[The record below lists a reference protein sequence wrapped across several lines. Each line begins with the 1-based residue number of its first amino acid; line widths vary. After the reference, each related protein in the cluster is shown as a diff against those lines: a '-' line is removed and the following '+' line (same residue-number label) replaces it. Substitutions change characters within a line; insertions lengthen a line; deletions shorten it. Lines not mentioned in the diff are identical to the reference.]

1 MELATIYLN
10 ENMLLQA
17 AREGITKELFMQIVK
32 STDIS
37 IGGFTQMA
45 RMTSRTLQRKRQD
58 EKISPESSERAILI
72 GKLYYKGESVFGMKK
87 NFLTWMD
94 RNIPGLNG
102 KKPKELLDTLTGIAM
117 VEDELIRIEHGIL
130 S

>member
-1 MELATIYLN
+1 MELANIYLN

-17 AREGITKELFMQIVK
+17 SREGITKELFIQIVK
-32 STDIS
+32 STGIS

-45 RMTSRTLQRKRQD
+45 RMTARTLQRKKPG

-72 GKLYYKGESVFGMKK
+72 GKLYYEGEVVFGKK
-87 NFLTWMD
+87 ETFHAWMD
-94 RNIPGLNG
+94 RNIPGLGG
-102 KKPKELLDTLTGIAM
+102 KKPKELLDTITGISM
-117 VEDELIRIEHGIL
+117 VEDELIRIEHGII

>member
-10 ENMLLQA
+10 ENMILQA
-17 AREGITKELFMQIVK
+17 SREGITKELFIRIVK
-32 STDIS
+32 STGIS

-45 RMTSRTLQRKRQD
+45 KMTARTLQRKKPG
-58 EKISPESSERAILI
+58 EMISPESSERAILI
-72 GKLYYKGESVFGMKK
+72 GKLYYKGESVFSVKEK
-87 NFLTWMD
+87 FHEWMG
-94 RNIPGLNG
+94 RNIPGLGG
-102 KKPKELLDTLTGIAM
+102 KKPKELLDTITGINM